1 MEGSLVHQ
9 EPFNLFVANECAGQ
23 PLTSHGDNVV
33 FFNDPAHCT
42 INGSVLY
49 ADPVLGPLQH
59 NGGPTWTHALLPGS
73 AAVDAE
79 LDLLLGRYFAMSEG
93 FFLRL
98 QNAHDLLEA
107 KRAHG
112 TAIERVLPR
121 LDRAA

>member
-1 MEGSLVHQ
+1 MSKSRTTTDPDWL
-9 EPFNLFVANECAGQ
+9 
-23 PLTSHGDNVV
+23 DNVHAGDV
-33 FFNDPAHCT
+33 LMSEFMEPLELTADALAAKLGVPAVRLT
-42 INGSVLY
+42 AMI
-49 ADPVLGPLQH
+49 D
-59 NGGPTWTHALLPGS
+59 GS

-112 TAIERVLPR
+112 TAIKSVLPR
-121 LDRAA
+121 LDRASASSSARSIMS